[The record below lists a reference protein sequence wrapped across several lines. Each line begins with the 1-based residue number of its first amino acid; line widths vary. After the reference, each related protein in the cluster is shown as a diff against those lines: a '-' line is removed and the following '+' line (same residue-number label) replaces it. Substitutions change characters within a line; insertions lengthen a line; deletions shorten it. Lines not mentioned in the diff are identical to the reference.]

1 MTEIRVLLADDSR
14 AVRRT
19 MKLLLDSDPSIALIA
34 EAANFQELLAML
46 NEVRADVVV
55 MDVHMP
61 GSGQVQP
68 ESVKAQLAT
77 ACLLAISFAN
87 DCESEEY
94 AKKFGAIRLLDKIEL
109 GSTLI
114 PAIKDCQRRKA
125 KGA

>member
-19 MKLLLDSDPSIALIA
+19 MKLLLDSDPAIALIG
-34 EAANFQELLAML
+34 EAASFQELLAML

-61 GSGQVQP
+61 GSEQVQP
-68 ESVKAQLAT
+68 ESVKAELAT

-87 DCESEEY
+87 DRELEEH
-94 AKKFGAIRLLDKIEL
+94 ARRFGAIRLLDKIEL

-114 PAIKDCQRRKA
+114 PAIKDCQRRRA

>member
-1 MTEIRVLLADDSR
+1 MTEIRVLLADDSP

-19 MKLLLDSDPSIALIA
+19 MKLLLDSDPSIALIG

-46 NEVRADVVV
+46 NEVRADVVL

-77 ACLLAISFAN
+77 ACLLAISSAN
-87 DCESEEY
+87 DCESEEH

-114 PAIKDCQRRKA
+114 PAIRD
-125 KGA
+125 